1 MRRDSWRSVPMM
13 CRPPAALT
21 CSCSDCHSSLSWR
34 CARPSRHRQA
44 GVGLDEAGLLLDVA
58 AQHDVGAA
66 AGHVGGDGDHLRT
79 AGLRHDLGFA
89 RVLLGVEHLVRQ
101 LFLVQ
106 QVRQIR
112 SLDRGRAHQHR
123 LAALVA
129 VADVASRRRTSFVV
143 L

>member
-21 CSCSDCHSSLSWR
+21 CSCSDCHSSFSCDALGLLGVG
-34 CARPSRHRQA
+34 QV

-58 AQHDVGAA
+58 AQHDVGTA

-89 RVLLGVEHLVRQ
+89 RVLLGVQHLVRQ

-106 QVRQIR
+106 QVRQILGVSIEVVPTSTGWPR
-112 SLDRGRAHQHR
+112 S
-123 LAALVA
+123 
-129 VADVASRRRTSFVV
+129 
-143 L
+143 